1 MPVSRITAFLPCDVE
16 AVWAVVTDLSDTRW
30 RSDLLATEMLPDGR
44 FVERARGGVATV
56 FTVTACEPCRR
67 WAFDLENRD
76 LTGRWTGLFEPE
88 RGGVR
93 LTFTE
98 RVTLRRRW
106 LAPLAVL
113 YLRRRQRAYLADL
126 RRRLTETGVLAQP
139 QEENRP
145 ACARRPAAR
154 GR

>member
-16 AVWAVVTDLSDTRW
+16 AVWAVVTDLSDTGW

-56 FTVTACEPCRR
+56 FTVTACEPC
-67 WAFDLENRD
+67 
-76 LTGRWTGLFEPE
+76 GRWTGLFEPE

-113 YLRRRQRAYLADL
+113 YLRWQQRTYLEDL

>member
-1 MPVSRITAFLPCDVE
+1 MPVSRITAFLPCDAE
-16 AVWAVVTDLSDTRW
+16 AVWAVVTDLSDTGW

-67 WAFDLENRD
+67 WAFDLENRN

-88 RGGVR
+88 KGGVR

-106 LAPLAVL
+106 Q
-113 YLRRRQRAYLADL
+113 QRAYLEDL